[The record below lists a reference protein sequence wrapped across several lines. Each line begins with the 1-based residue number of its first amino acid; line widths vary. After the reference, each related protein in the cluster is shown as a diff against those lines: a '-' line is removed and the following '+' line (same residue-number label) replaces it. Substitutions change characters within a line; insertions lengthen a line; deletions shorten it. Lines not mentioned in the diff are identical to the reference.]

1 MIEQPGSA
9 DAPEEPALATDGE
22 VDEDELARRRRE
34 KPDSFEEPVPNADEQ
49 FEFELEERGRTVT
62 LSSLIARGTATV
74 RTWKF
79 EGTETPGS
87 GGLIPF
93 SSPDILLVVDGR
105 AGKVVADP
113 TYDADGRIEKVTL
126 RSHIKARRVYDA
138 RSEAARAR
146 LGELPVDE
154 ASA

>member
-22 VDEDELARRRRE
+22 VDEDELARRRAA

-49 FEFELEERGRTVT
+49 FEFELEEKGRAVT
-62 LSSLIARGTATV
+62 LSSLIARGTAIE
-74 RTWKF
+74 RSWKF
-79 EGTETPGS
+79 DGTQVQGS

-105 AGKVVADP
+105 AGKVVVDP

-126 RSHIKARRVYDA
+126 RSHVKARRVYDA
-138 RSEAARAR
+138 RTEAARAR
-146 LGELPVDE
+146 LGELPEPPV
-154 ASA
+154 SA